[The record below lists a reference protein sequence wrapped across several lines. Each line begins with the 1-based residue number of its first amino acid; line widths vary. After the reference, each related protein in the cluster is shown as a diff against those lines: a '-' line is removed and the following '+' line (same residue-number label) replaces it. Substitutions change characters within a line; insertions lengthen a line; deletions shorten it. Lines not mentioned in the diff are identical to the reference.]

1 MLTLLLTILLAAVAA
16 GFGFRTARAFV
27 RDRLRYV
34 DAAMRPSAPWIA
46 GGIATALGALVA
58 LFVPFVGATVAI
70 AFGAAVA
77 AGVASGARD
86 VKTGHYLVTDG
97 K

>member
-1 MLTLLLTILLAAVAA
+1 MLTLLLTIILAAVAA
-16 GFGFRTARAFV
+16 GFGFRTARHFV

-34 DAAMRPSAPWIA
+34 DAAMRPTAPWIA
-46 GGIATALGALVA
+46 GGAATLLGALVA
-58 LFVPFVGATVAI
+58 LFLPFVGPFAAI

-77 AGVASGARD
+77 AGVAAGARD
-86 VKTGHYLVTDG
+86 VRTGAYLVTDG

>member
-34 DAAMRPSAPWIA
+34 DAAMSPFAPWVA
-46 GGIATALGALVA
+46 GGLATCLGALVA
-58 LFVPFVGATVAI
+58 FFVPFVGATVAI
-70 AFGAAVA
+70 AFGASVA
-77 AGVASGARD
+77 AGVATGARD

>member
-1 MLTLLLTILLAAVAA
+1 MLTLLLTIILAAVAA
-16 GFGFRTARAFV
+16 GFGFRTARTFV

-34 DAAMRPSAPWIA
+34 DAAMSPLAPWVA
-46 GGIATALGALVA
+46 GGLATVLGAVVA
-58 LFVPFVGATVAI
+58 LFVPFVGATAAI
-70 AFGAAVA
+70 AFGVSVA